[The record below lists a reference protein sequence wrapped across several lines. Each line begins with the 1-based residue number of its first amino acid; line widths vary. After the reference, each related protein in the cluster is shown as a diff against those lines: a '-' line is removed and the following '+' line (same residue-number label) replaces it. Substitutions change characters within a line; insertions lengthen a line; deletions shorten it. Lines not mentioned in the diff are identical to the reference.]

1 MSLLNSSSDIIHYI
15 IDGAVQWNWA
25 AIVFSIGLLG
35 GFSGR
40 LLALYI
46 AKTYGRASITVFMLC
61 VVLLS
66 SCGIY
71 LFGLSTEEADF
82 SAHKYC

>member
-1 MSLLNSSSDIIHYI
+1 MSLLNSSSNILHYI
-15 IDGAVQWNWA
+15 IDGDIQWNWA
-25 AIVFSIGLLG
+25 AIVFSIGLMG

-40 LLALYI
+40 LLALHI
-46 AKTYGRASITVFMLC
+46 TKTYGRASITVFMLC

-71 LFGLSTEEADF
+71 LYGLSTEETDF
-82 SAHKYC
+82 YAHRFC

>member
-1 MSLLNSSSDIIHYI
+1 MSLLNSSSNIIHYV
-15 IDGAVQWNWA
+15 IDGDIQWKWA
-25 AIVFSIGLLG
+25 AIVFSIGLMG

-40 LLALYI
+40 LLALHVT
-46 AKTYGRASITVFMLC
+46 KTYGRASITVFMLC
-61 VVLLS
+61 FVLLS

-82 SAHKYC
+82 NAHKFC